1 SEAAKRAVSN
11 EFHSFMVPENVL
23 WNNIRKDRD
32 KLTENMSRAINEIAK
47 ENKELDG
54 VVNRIDFIDF

>member
-1 SEAAKRAVSN
+1 SEAAKRAVSS
-11 EFHSFMVPENVL
+11 EFHNFMVPENVL

-47 ENKELDG
+47 QNKELDG
-54 VVNRIDFIDF
+54 VVNRIDFID